1 MADLLSN
8 IPGLDLNK
16 AVEECIRVFNDKI
29 KNMNRLNIVVAGK
42 TGVGK
47 STLIN
52 SIFRENLAETGMGK
66 PVTAHMRKITKEG
79 VPLSIYDTRGFELG
93 KDAQK
98 QVKEE
103 ILETVKA
110 GVESKDINNAV
121 HCIWYCINT
130 ASNRI
135 EPEEIEWLRD
145 FGKSN
150 RQTSVPVII
159 VLTQSFSKKKAE
171 EMKRIILDENL
182 DIVQAVPV
190 LAADY
195 EIDDDIIIKSYGL
208 DTLVKIMSEALPDE
222 LQDTL
227 QNLQIVDLEAKKYR
241 AQAAVATATAAAIG
255 ECIIP
260 IPLADCAVL
269 IPTQVAMIA
278 TITAIFGINISKSML
293 IGFVSSA
300 IGTSGTTFI
309 GKAMFSNFLKLIPGA
324 GSVAGTAVS
333 SATAGMLTTA
343 LGEAYI
349 ALMTAVWNGEISSD
363 DLATEKGREKFKA
376 LFKKRMKLS
385 NKNGKTK

>member
-103 ILETVKA
+103 ILETIKA

-195 EIDDDIIIKSYGL
+195 EIDDDIVIKS
-208 DTLVKIMSEALPDE
+208 
-222 LQDTL
+222 
-227 QNLQIVDLEAKKYR
+227 
-241 AQAAVATATAAAIG
+241 
-255 ECIIP
+255 
-260 IPLADCAVL
+260 
-269 IPTQVAMIA
+269 
-278 TITAIFGINISKSML
+278 
-293 IGFVSSA
+293 
-300 IGTSGTTFI
+300 
-309 GKAMFSNFLKLIPGA
+309 
-324 GSVAGTAVS
+324 
-333 SATAGMLTTA
+333 
-343 LGEAYI
+343 
-349 ALMTAVWNGEISSD
+349 
-363 DLATEKGREKFKA
+363 
-376 LFKKRMKLS
+376 
-385 NKNGKTK
+385 